1 MPAHRGSDINPS
13 LPSPSSLLL
22 LPLLLLLLLSLVRAL
37 LKHTVLRPPLLALT
51 S

>member
-13 LPSPSSLLL
+13 LPSPSSPLLL
-22 LPLLLLLLLSLVRAL
+22 LLLLLLLSLVRAL

>member
-1 MPAHRGSDINPS
+1 MPAHRGSDINP